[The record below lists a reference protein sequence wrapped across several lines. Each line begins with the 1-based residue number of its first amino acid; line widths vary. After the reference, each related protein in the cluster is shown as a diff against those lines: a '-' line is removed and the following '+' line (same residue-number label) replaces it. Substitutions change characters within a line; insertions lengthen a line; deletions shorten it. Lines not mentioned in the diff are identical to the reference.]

1 LTDIHGGY
9 TLTNVPAGFEIIN
22 STKGSYEP
30 QSSGVIVYGHETV
43 TLNIAITQQLVIN
56 DIAIRFI
63 VTWRTEPTWP
73 PDGVE
78 NDLDS
83 QLWMVIPPDIG
94 NPRHIDPSNDLGSC
108 EHYPDACIKR
118 DTRTGSGPETVDIR
132 LLHPTTTYYFGV
144 LNYNASYPGVPPITQ
159 SLAKIQVYNQDG
171 LMQSLN
177 VPTRGTGDLWYAFMM
192 DSSGTITP
200 TNCITTMPPEYDPV
214 NHPEDPMIPPQCPP

>member
-1 LTDIHGGY
+1 M
-9 TLTNVPAGFEIIN
+9 
-22 STKGSYEP
+22 
-30 QSSGVIVYGHETV
+30 
-43 TLNIAITQQLVIN
+43 TQQLIIN

-63 VTWRTEPTWP
+63 VTWRTEQTWP

-94 NPRHIDPSNDLGSC
+94 IPTHIYPATDHSGDCS
-108 EHYPDACIKR
+108 HYPDACIKR
-118 DTRTGSGPETVDIR
+118 DARTGSGPETVDIR
-132 LLHPTTTYYFGV
+132 LLHPNTTYYFGV

-177 VPTRGTGDLWYAFMM
+177 VPTSGTGDLWYAFMM
-192 DSSGTITP
+192 DSSGIITP
-200 TNCITTMPPEYDPV
+200 TNCITTMPPDPDPL
-214 NHPEDPMIPPQCPP
+214 NPEDPMIPPQCP